1 MTRSTDGRPTLAAMG
16 RLTRVGSLIALA
28 MLLCLVNAVPASA
41 AGATF
46 SITPTTK
53 VPYFIFNSSPGS
65 TVTGQVRVVNVSSTP
80 GQAKLYAVDAT
91 TGQTSGAVYKSEA
104 AARHGVGAWIRL
116 ASGTVSLG
124 PHKGALVPFSVRVP
138 SGLPGGQ
145 YLGGLVVAPLKPVT
159 TKATKRGK
167 SSFHVNIQE
176 IGIVAVQ
183 VNLPGA
189 LIQKIAITGIQ
200 ASGRPGY
207 QTLLL
212 GLTDAGNT
220 LLKGRGKLTV
230 FHSGRQVFAQAFSL
244 DTMVPHTSI
253 RFPVYVRGKRLP
265 PGSYTGD
272 VTVTYAHDAHTAHGT
287 FPFTISSTQVRKTYG
302 TTVPPGAPIG
312 SGGSSV
318 PIWAIALGALALVAA
333 SIGGSALYFRRRLAR
348 R

>member
-1 MTRSTDGRPTLAAMG
+1 MTRTTGGPHTLAAMG
-16 RLTRVGSLIALA
+16 RSRRVGTVVVWAVLVG
-28 MLLCLVNAVPASA
+28 LLNAAPASA

-46 SITPTTK
+46 SITPTTR

-65 TVTGQVRVVNVSSTP
+65 TITGQVRVVNVSSTA

-91 TGQTSGAVYKSEA
+91 TGQTSGAVYKSA
-104 AARHGVGAWIRL
+104 GAPRTGVGAWIKL
-116 ASGTVSLG
+116 ATATISLG
-124 PHKGALVPFSVRVP
+124 PHKGAQVPFTVRVP
-138 SGLPGGQ
+138 SGLSGGQ

-189 LIQKIAITGIQ
+189 LVRKIDISGVQ

-207 QTLLL
+207 QTLLV

-220 LLKGRGKLTV
+220 LIKARGTLTV
-230 FHSGRQVFAQAFSL
+230 FSSGRKVLGQSFLL

-253 RFPVYVRGKRLP
+253 QYPVYVRGKRLA
-265 PGSYTGD
+265 PGGYTAD
-272 VTVTYAHDAHTAHGT
+272 VTLIYAGHTAHST
-287 FPFTISSTQVRKTYG
+287 FPFTITSGQVRKTYG
-302 TTVPPGAPIG
+302 TTVPPGAPIASG

-318 PIWAIALGALALVAA
+318 PIWAIALGAIALMAA
-333 SIGGSALYFRRRLAR
+333 SVGGSALYFRRRLAKR
-348 R
+348 